1 MFNLDKL
8 EFNNIREKLASYTNT
23 FEGKNLALNLEP
35 SSKSM
40 EVASWLNETDE
51 CMQTRNVKG
60 ELPISQINDVS
71 FLIKSLKSNLSL
83 TAKGLLEINSSYW
96 PIVSSPSENNI
107 ASDPDVSTISDGFC
121 VSFT

>member
-83 TAKGLLEINSSYW
+83 TAKGLLEINN
-96 PIVSSPSENNI
+96 VLRI
-107 ASDPDVSTISDGFC
+107 AR
-121 VSFT
+121 